1 MALFLMVLLAWFL
14 GDSGESE
21 YRLLC
26 LVTRVTMRSFVHL
39 IRLIT
44 LSFLPSLS
52 RYQTPTMFFL
62 KQNCKRMTEIVDQV
76 TPRILNN
83 YHKLVFSCSILILRI
98 SAQGNFYGAGSHMS

>member
-44 LSFLPSLS
+44 LSFLPSSS
-52 RYQTPTMFFL
+52 RYQTPTMSFL
-62 KQNCKRMTEIVDQV
+62 KQNCTRMTEIVDKV
-76 TPRILNN
+76 TPRKLNN
-83 YHKLVFSCSILILRI
+83 YHKLEIFMALGLICLEYFI
-98 SAQGNFYGAGSHMS
+98 HVASLKHT